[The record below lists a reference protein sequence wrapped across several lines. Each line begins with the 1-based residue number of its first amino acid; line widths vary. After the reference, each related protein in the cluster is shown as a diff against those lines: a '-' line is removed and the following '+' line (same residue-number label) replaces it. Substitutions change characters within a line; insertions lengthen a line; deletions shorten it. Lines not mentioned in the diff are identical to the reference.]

1 MKFFRSKNENI
12 NNLYIAGTKAIQA
25 GDFAEADTKLRQ
37 AALGGHV
44 SALYNLAILNG
55 SGMVSPYDPD
65 FAADCIYK
73 ASAAG
78 HPGAQS
84 TRKMLEAADKVQL
97 TPISDTLFMPKVSA
111 HDGLNA
117 LVMVTACR
125 YFSGFCAKLNATRD
139 VIAYELDGASSSE
152 MPAVHRFIERT
163 GLDRSFYE
171 GGMDRIAPGSPA
183 DMATN
188 ALNELGVA
196 MMMSGLKNE
205 ICAMARCTVVGYIIR
220 KSPFGSRSGPLLG
233 VSDFFA

>member
-1 MKFFRSKNENI
+1 MAQRGIGGMGLAGPIPPPLAPCRVSSISYLPERRSELQPEGSCSIPLTPSARNP
-12 NNLYIAGTKAIQA
+12 ASS
-25 GDFAEADTKLRQ
+25 EAFVR
-37 AALGGHV
+37 
-44 SALYNLAILNG
+44 
-55 SGMVSPYDPD
+55 VSPRRTHQ
-65 FAADCIYK
+65 AC
-73 ASAAG
+73 
-78 HPGAQS
+78 PGS
-84 TRKMLEAADKVQL
+84 PVGSKMLEAADKVQL

-196 MMMSGLKNE
+196 MMMSGLKYE
-205 ICAMARCTVVGYIIR
+205 ICAMARSTVVGYIIR